1 MKDTVSWLFFNQVDS
16 IRIKGFGVTVNANVK
31 ETSVSAHKHS
41 HTYTHTY
48 IQKRRVLFQRSSFF
62 FLKREGGVLKCSLR
76 WLTHGFFRKRA
87 FGVTAGRVN
96 AQRQQH
102 LCFARLSSPFLATA
116 NNNNPFGLRSRMV
129 DST

>member
-62 FLKREGGVLKCSLR
+62 FFEEGGRCIKVQSSLVDTWFLSEESVWCNRWPRKCSAAAAPL
-76 WLTHGFFRKRA
+76 
-87 FGVTAGRVN
+87 
-96 AQRQQH
+96 
-102 LCFARLSSPFLATA
+102 LCKVIQSLFSNSQ
-116 NNNNPFGLRSRMV
+116 
-129 DST
+129 